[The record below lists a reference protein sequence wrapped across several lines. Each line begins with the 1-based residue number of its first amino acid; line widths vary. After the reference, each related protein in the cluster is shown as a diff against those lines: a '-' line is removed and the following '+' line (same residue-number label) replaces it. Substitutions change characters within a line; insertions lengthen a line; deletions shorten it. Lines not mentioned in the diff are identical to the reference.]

1 MNLLPY
7 VPAVSF
13 EARRQARFRDA
24 FAKIEQSPPEHREA
38 GRGSR
43 ALEEAG
49 PEPVDPRVTISK
61 LSFEAWMAGKS
72 LRPPED
78 QDPSTR

>member
-24 FAKIEQSPPEHREA
+24 FAKIEQPPPEHWES
-38 GRGSR
+38 GRGTSPP
-43 ALEEAG
+43 EEAG
-49 PEPVDPRVTISK
+49 PEPVDPRVTISN

-78 QDPSTR
+78 HDPSTR